1 MCTQV
6 QWEEQVLAGGIFG
19 LQTNFQSSISAR
31 FLSLLKK
38 DGGPT
43 FLGSGKIVSSSL
55 SLCLPPSHSFLLYQ
69 RLSELICYHQKT
81 TLSYVFPLHLGRWV
95 ECTDTY
101 IPKLAPFYQHS
112 RTHTSRPVNRR
123 WPVAPRKT
131 PRPNP

>member
-43 FLGSGKIVSSSL
+43 FLGSGKFLSL
-55 SLCLPPSHSFLLYQ
+55 SASLPLTPFSFTKGSVSEYAITRKLLFLTFSHCIW
-69 RLSELICYHQKT
+69 E
-81 TLSYVFPLHLGRWV
+81 GG
-95 ECTDTY
+95 
-101 IPKLAPFYQHS
+101 
-112 RTHTSRPVNRR
+112 
-123 WPVAPRKT
+123 
-131 PRPNP
+131 